1 MGAGAAGAFVSASL
15 PPTSDAELKAT
26 LQEVPKELRQKIAKA
41 IIDSG
46 GVSNGPKASTKVDSA
61 LADLFSFYD
70 LQRTGFIT
78 IDEMLAVDREY
89 AKVCG
94 TEFKEEDTRASFKD
108 SDANK
113 DGKVAMSEFI
123 GKFRAASQDA
133 GLLEDTMIGMV
144 RQTLDMLKK
153 TKPVMSLDDAITGM
167 FEIYD
172 LDKSG
177 FITIDEIVK
186 MDKVVSETMDTPFD
200 EAETRSNFTES
211 DANKDNKV
219 SLSEYKAYF
228 KTALQKTGL
237 PEATLLGMVKQTNM
251 VLLKNEGKWRSGRR
265 GVVWESNK
273 LNLYL

>member
-46 GVSNGPKASTKVDSA
+46 GVSNGSKASTKVDSA

-70 LQRTGFIT
+70 LQRTGYIT

-123 GKFRAASQDA
+123 GKFRSASQDA
-133 GLLEDTMIGMV
+133 GILEDAMIGMV
-144 RQTLDMLKK
+144 GQTLNMLKK

-186 MDKVVSETMDTPFD
+186 MDKVVSEAMDTPFD

-237 PEATLLGMVKQTNM
+237 PESTLLGMVQQTNV

>member
-46 GVSNGPKASTKVDSA
+46 GVSNGSYASTKVDSA

-70 LQRTGFIT
+70 LQRTGYIT

-94 TEFKEEDTRASFKD
+94 IEFKEEDTRASFKD

-123 GKFRAASQDA
+123 GKFRSASQDA
-133 GLLEDTMIGMV
+133 GILEDAMIGMV
-144 RQTLDMLKK
+144 GQTLNMLKK

-237 PEATLLGMVKQTNM
+237 PESTLLGMVKQTNM